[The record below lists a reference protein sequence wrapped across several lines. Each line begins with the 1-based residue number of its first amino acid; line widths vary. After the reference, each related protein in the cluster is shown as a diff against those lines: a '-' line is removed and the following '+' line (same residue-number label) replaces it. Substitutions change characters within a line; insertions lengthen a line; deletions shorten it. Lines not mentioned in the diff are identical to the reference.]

1 MQNIN
6 TKYIIPKELEKM
18 FDIDLNTMNQ
28 ISKKFNL
35 SFVDTSITFS
45 SNSNSNNLII
55 NKIKYYK
62 YPLETII
69 YP

>member
-35 SFVDTSITFS
+35 ILCLRIKCSILYS
-45 SNSNSNNLII
+45 
-55 NKIKYYK
+55 Y
-62 YPLETII
+62 
-69 YP
+69 